1 MNIEPFPLEKELRVE
16 AIKRHLTELPR
27 DELVASLAQAIDVL
41 TRMTDQTKQ
50 LVSYIEI
57 MEEKLGWAATATTD
71 I

>member
-16 AIKRHLTELPR
+16 AIKRHLTEMPR
-27 DELVASLAQAIDVL
+27 EELVASLAQAIDVL

-57 MEEKLGWAATATTD
+57 MEEKLGWDTATET
-71 I
+71 